1 MTLRSRRSHKE
12 DEPVS
17 APLLPRPPPLL
28 VDEEELKDI
37 LRYTVK
43 VSWSCMCD
51 FIKKQE
57 KTKSPEAVFFFFFV
71 KDQMKA
77 NSLNIIL

>member
-17 APLLPRPPPLL
+17 APLLPPPPPLL

-43 VSWSCMCD
+43 VSCRVCA
-51 FIKKQE
+51 ILLKNKK
-57 KTKSPEAVFFFFFV
+57 KRNLPKPFFFFFFV
-71 KDQMKA
+71 KDQIKA
-77 NSLNIIL
+77 KSLDIIL